1 VIVVV
6 DTNVIIS
13 SFLKPFSNAGK
24 ILQMVLQNKLK
35 LAIDLR
41 ILIEYEEV
49 LKRPEF
55 MFDKNKIYLIIKFI
69 RRGAVFVN
77 PLPLG
82 NSLPDEDDNPF
93 LEVAIS
99 AEAKYLI
106 TGNTKHF
113 PKDFCKETKI
123 VSPSEF
129 LKDLNSCKLNYN

>member
-13 SFLKPFSNAGK
+13 SFLKPFSDSAK
-24 ILQMVLQNKLK
+24 ILRMVLENKLK
-35 LAIDLR
+35 LGIDLR

-55 MFDKNKIYLIIKFI
+55 MFDKNKIDLIINFI
-69 RRGAVFVN
+69 RKGAVFVN

-82 NSLPDEDDNPF
+82 LSLPDEDDSPF

-99 AEAKYLI
+99 AKAKYLI

-113 PKDFCKETKI
+113 PKELCKETKI

-129 LKDLNSCKLNYN
+129 LKDLNPYNLI